1 MRWGKPWK
9 GGPDVCGIAGIY
21 NYRDGH
27 AVDLS
32 VVGRMSKALVHRGPD
47 DEGLF
52 EDRDLGLGFRRLA
65 IIDLSGG
72 HQPMTSDCGRFTVV
86 FNGEIYNHEELRRVL
101 QSDHGARFSTR
112 SDTEVIL
119 AAYRQWGAGAVDRF
133 NGMFALALWD
143 SLERVLFLA
152 RDRLGKKPLYF
163 SRLRGGLCFA
173 SEVKALLEHPEV
185 SREVEKERIAT
196 FLAYRYVPG
205 DETLFKGVECLP
217 PASCV
222 RVSAAGGLG
231 ETHRYWDYSFE
242 PSNTRTRPEA
252 LHAELAELLTDA
264 VRLRRVADVPVGAFL
279 SGGLD
284 SSVVVAMMSKQ
295 HPEPLKTFSI
305 GFDSGVTEI
314 DHARSV
320 ARLYGT
326 DHHEIVVGSPDLI
339 RNLPRVLHARESPVT
354 EASDIPIYLL
364 SQLARS
370 KVTVVLSGEGSDE
383 IFAGYPKYAF
393 EHQVGRFLDHLPR
406 SLLAVGAE
414 VLPFRLR
421 RVQLALEA
429 AAEPEILERYAAWFG
444 AFGPRERRD
453 LLTPALNG
461 QADLHAYSASAL
473 ESLGR
478 ASRVEQ
484 MLYLDTRH
492 WLPANLLLRGD
503 RMTMAH
509 SLELRCPFL
518 DYRLVEFA
526 ARRVPLSAKIRGLS
540 GKRLLKTLAEGLLP
554 SEIVHRRKWGFKVP
568 TSQWFRGPL
577 RTLLPEVL
585 LSRAARARGYFD
597 PSRLRA
603 LIDDHVAGRHD
614 HDKQLWILLQL
625 ELWHLMF
632 VDRTLGPTD
641 QLS

>member
-1 MRWGKPWK
+1 
-9 GGPDVCGIAGIY
+9 VCGISGIY
-21 NYRDGH
+21 NFRDGQP
-27 AVDLS
+27 VDLS
-32 VVGRMSKALVHRGPD
+32 LVRRMTRALVHRGPD

-52 EDRDLGLGFRRLA
+52 EDRNLGLGFRRLS
-65 IIDLSGG
+65 ILDLSGG
-72 HQPMTSDCGRFTVV
+72 HQPMTSDCGRFTVI
-86 FNGEIYNHEELRRVL
+86 FNGEIYNHEPLRRVL
-101 QSDHGARFSTR
+101 QADYGARFKTR

-119 AAYRQWGAGAVDRF
+119 AAYRQWGEAAVDRF
-133 NGMFALALWD
+133 NGMFALAIWD

-163 SRLRGGLCFA
+163 HRLAGGLCFG
-173 SEVKALLEHPEV
+173 SEVKALLEHPDV
-185 SREVEKERIAT
+185 SREVERERIPT

-205 DETLFKGVECLP
+205 HETLFKGVECLP
-217 PASCV
+217 PASWL
-222 RVSAAGGLG
+222 RVSAASGVA
-231 ETHRYWDYSFE
+231 EPRRYWDYSFAHE
-242 PSNTRTRPEA
+242 TRTRPEV
-252 LHAELAELLTDA
+252 LRAELDDLLADS

-284 SSVVVAMMSKQ
+284 SSVVVALMSRE

-305 GFDSGVTEI
+305 GFDSGVTEV
-314 DHARSV
+314 DYARKV

-339 RNLPRVLHARESPVT
+339 RNLPQVLHARESPVT

-364 SQLARS
+364 SQLART

-393 EHQVGRFLDHLPR
+393 EYQMGRLLNHLPR
-406 SLLAVGAE
+406 SLVAAGAGA
-414 VLPFRLR
+414 LPFRLR

-429 AAEPEILERYAAWFG
+429 VAEADVLERYAAWFG
-444 AFGPRERRD
+444 AFGPRERHRI
-453 LLTPALNG
+453 LTPAMNG
-461 QADLHAYSASAL
+461 GSYLHAYSAGAL
-473 ESLGR
+473 ENLRG
-478 ASRVEQ
+478 ASGVEE

-540 GKRLLKTLAEGLLP
+540 GKHLLKMLAETLLP
-554 SEIVHRRKWGFKVP
+554 SEIVHRSKWGFKVP

-577 RTLLPEVL
+577 RTLLPDVL
-585 LSRAARARGYFD
+585 LSKAALARGYFD
-597 PSRLRA
+597 AGRVRA
-603 LIDDHVAGRHD
+603 LIDDHVAGRQD

-632 VDRTLGPTD
+632 VDRTLGASD
-641 QLS
+641 QL